1 MNHDNSRLMYTEY
14 ENPSQPLR
22 SQAEYHNAGAAP
34 VRGDDASNFAHQ
46 QLAVNTAMAASVEW
60 VNKLEENPDAKSAID
75 SAKGWNLKT
84 HEMGIPLTQ
93 AAPIDCGLPLA
104 FPEVG
109 WTIR

>member
-1 MNHDNSRLMYTEY
+1 MYTEY

-84 HEMGIPLTQ
+84 HDPHLVKELEAGVVTRWRFLRRRHMG
-93 AAPIDCGLPLA
+93 
-104 FPEVG
+104 
-109 WTIR
+109 WR